1 MAVPSTP
8 VPMPFRS
15 SFEGTSLRTL
25 LIALLVLLAALQSQ
39 LWFSDAGY
47 REVWRLRA
55 QASSQEMENQS
66 LLDRNIALEAEV
78 IDLKEGLAAAE
89 ERARTDLG
97 MIRSEE
103 TFFQVIPAEKTRSD
117 R

>member
-1 MAVPSTP
+1 M
-8 VPMPFRS
+8 
-15 SFEGTSLRTL
+15 
-25 LIALLVLLAALQSQ
+25 ALLVLLAVLQAQ
-39 LWFSDAGY
+39 LWFSDDGY
-47 REVWRLRA
+47 REVWRLRSQAGA
-55 QASSQEMENQS
+55 QEIENQS

-97 MIRSEE
+97 MIREEE
-103 TFFQVIPAEKTRSD
+103 TFFQVIPAEKASTD

>member
-1 MAVPSTP
+1 M
-8 VPMPFRS
+8 
-15 SFEGTSLRTL
+15 RTV
-25 LIALLVLLAALQSQ
+25 LIALLILLAVLQAQ
-39 LWFSDAGY
+39 LWLSDSGY
-47 REVWRLRA
+47 RDVWRLRS
-55 QASSQEMENQS
+55 QASAQELENQS

-97 MIRSEE
+97 MIRQEE
-103 TFFQVIPAEKTRSD
+103 TFFQVIPAEKPTSD

>member
-1 MAVPSTP
+1 ML
-8 VPMPFRS
+8 FRS
-15 SFEGTSLRTL
+15 NFEVTVLRTL
-25 LIALLVLLAALQSQ
+25 LIALFVPLAVLQAQ
-39 LWFSDAGY
+39 LWFSEGGY
-47 REVWRLRA
+47 REVWHLRA
-55 QASSQEMENQS
+55 QASNQEAENQS

-97 MIRSEE
+97 MIRREE
-103 TFFQVIPAEKTRSD
+103 TFFQVIPAEQVPGD